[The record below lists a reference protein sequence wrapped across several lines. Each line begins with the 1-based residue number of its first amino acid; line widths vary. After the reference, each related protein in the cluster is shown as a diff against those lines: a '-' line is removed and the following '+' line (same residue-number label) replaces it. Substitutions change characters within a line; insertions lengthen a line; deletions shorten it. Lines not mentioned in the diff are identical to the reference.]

1 MCVVLEYEDLVSQG
15 VISARLCV
23 GYLWVIGISSIYRV
37 KRLNG
42 KFDILKGQSIGLK

>member
-1 MCVVLEYEDLVSQG
+1 MKTLCVSQG

-23 GYLWVIGISSIYRV
+23 VYLWVKGISSIYRV

-42 KFDILKGQSIGLK
+42 KFDILKRKGAVN